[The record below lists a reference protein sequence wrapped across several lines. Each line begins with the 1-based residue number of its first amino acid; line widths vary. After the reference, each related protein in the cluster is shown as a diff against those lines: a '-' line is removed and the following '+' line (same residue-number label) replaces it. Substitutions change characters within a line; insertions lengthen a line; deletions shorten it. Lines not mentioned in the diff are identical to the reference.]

1 MGKDNDQQDDGEG
14 IFLQNAGGGG
24 LTPWYRKTGSDPSE
38 RGGTAHL
45 VVFRARYRLQDP
57 MF

>member
-14 IFLQNAGGGG
+14 IFLQNAGE